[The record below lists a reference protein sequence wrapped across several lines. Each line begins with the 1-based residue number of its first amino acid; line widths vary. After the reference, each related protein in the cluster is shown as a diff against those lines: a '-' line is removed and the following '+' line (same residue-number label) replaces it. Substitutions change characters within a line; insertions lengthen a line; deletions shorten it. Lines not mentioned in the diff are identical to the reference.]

1 MKPNF
6 ALLKKKMA
14 ERERLS
20 VELNGFAR
28 AAVLVPIVDAVD
40 CVEPELLFIVRKSDL
55 ARHPGQIAF
64 PGGRAEPSDR
74 DLAHTALR
82 ETHEELGISP
92 DRIEVL
98 GLLDDVPTPTQF
110 VITPV
115 VGVVRELGTLTPDT
129 VEIADLFRC
138 GVGAISEPARYT
150 NEGERSFLGV
160 TYAMHQ
166 YKWEQHTIWGAT
178 ARILHQLLSLVA

>member
-1 MKPNF
+1 MPKPDF

-14 ERERLS
+14 ERERLT
-20 VELNGFAR
+20 VELDGFAR

-115 VGVVRELGTLTPDT
+115 VG
-129 VEIADLFRC
+129 
-138 GVGAISEPARYT
+138 
-150 NEGERSFLGV
+150 
-160 TYAMHQ
+160 
-166 YKWEQHTIWGAT
+166 
-178 ARILHQLLSLVA
+178 